1 MKINTK
7 NIIMKNLTLLFVLCC
22 SQIYSQNIDD
32 NFVTFNYTQLPLISV
47 NEDARSYRFEVHTDV
62 ESANQDSLSMYQMR
76 LDNAILNYQKE
87 METWLSKMSLLQQQE
102 NSSGLSQAINYP
114 DKPSLELVLPP
125 VEHAV
130 STAANTDNISI
141 SGFEKGD
148 GGLLVKYTLM
158 PLANVRFQYA
168 KKGEGASTKYVYT
181 CKYMVQSNVS
191 VEHPN
196 NEVLFEKTVGTQQ
209 VKSLGKFKS
218 TYDFEKWFMNNRDGF
233 YADIEEIG
241 RQAAIQSSASVLE
254 STFGYVNKSRK
265 AEIYSVKKYKDYDYT
280 DVVMAYDKT
289 SEGLLLVGNNV
300 DRSDAQDVL
309 DEAREMWLAILEES
323 NLQNKKERINA
334 KISAMIWCNLAEIA
348 VWMADFNEA
357 DNQVSK
363 TLNSGVL
370 KAKSHIKKEVSF
382 YKDQRTRWEANFE

>member
-1 MKINTK
+1 
-7 NIIMKNLTLLFVLCC
+7 MKNLTLLFVLCC

-47 NEDARSYRFEVHTDV
+47 DEDARSYRFEVHTDV

>member
-1 MKINTK
+1 
-7 NIIMKNLTLLFVLCC
+7 MKNLTVLSLLFC
-22 SQIYSQNIDD
+22 SQMFAQNIDD
-32 NFVTFNYTQLPLISV
+32 NFVTFNYTQLPLI
-47 NEDARSYRFEVHTDV
+47 NIEENYRSYGFEVMTDV
-62 ESANQDSLSMYQMR
+62 EDANSDSTQMYQMR
-76 LDNAILNYQKE
+76 LDMAVASYQKE

-102 NSSGLSQAINYP
+102 NTSGLSQAANYP
-114 DKPSLELVLPP
+114 EKPSLELVLKP
-125 VEHAV
+125 VNHTPSPSSSAE
-130 STAANTDNISI
+130 SISI
-141 SGFEKGD
+141 SGFNKGA
-148 GGLLVKYTLM
+148 GGLLIKYILQ
-158 PLANVRFQYA
+158 PLKNVRFQYS
-168 KKGEGASTKYVYT
+168 KKGSGATTKYAYT
-181 CKYMVQSNVS
+181 CKYMLQVNVV
-191 VEHPN
+191 VEHPDKGVVYD
-196 NEVLFEKTVGTQQ
+196 ETMGTQQ
-209 VKSLGKFKS
+209 TKSLGKFKS
-218 TYDFEKWFMNNRDGF
+218 TYDFQKWFMNNRDGF
-233 YADIEEIG
+233 YADIEESG

-289 SEGLLLVGNNV
+289 SEGLLLVGNSV

-309 DEAREMWLAILEES
+309 DEAREMWHAILEES

-348 VWMADFNEA
+348 VWMAEFNEA

-363 TLNSGVL
+363 TKNSGVL

>member
-1 MKINTK
+1 
-7 NIIMKNLTLLFVLCC
+7 MKNLTLLFVLFCT
-22 SQIYSQNIDD
+22 QIYSQNIDD
-32 NFVTFNYTQLPLISV
+32 NFVTFNYTQLPLINV
-47 NEDARSYRFEVHTDV
+47 EENYRSYDFEVMTDV
-62 ESANQDSLSMYQMR
+62 EDANTDSSEMYQMR
-76 LDNAILNYQKE
+76 LDLAVSKYQKE

-102 NSSGLSQAINYP
+102 NTSGLSQAANYP

-148 GGLLVKYTLM
+148 NGLLLKYTLM
-158 PLANVRFQYA
+158 PLANVRFQYT
-168 KKGEGASTKYVYT
+168 KKGTGATTKYHYN
-181 CKYMVQSNVS
+181 CKYLLQANVT
-191 VEHPN
+191 VEHP
-196 NEVLFEKTVGTQQ
+196 EKGIIFEKTVGTQQ
-209 VKSLGKFKS
+209 LKNLGKFKS

-289 SEGLLLVGNNV
+289 SEGLLLVGNSV

-309 DEAREMWLAILEES
+309 DEAREMWLTILEES

-363 TLNSGVL
+363 TKNSGVL

-382 YKDQRTRWEANFE
+382 YQDQRTRWEANFE

>member
-1 MKINTK
+1 
-7 NIIMKNLTLLFVLCC
+7 
-22 SQIYSQNIDD
+22 
-32 NFVTFNYTQLPLISV
+32 VTFNYTQLPLI
-47 NEDARSYRFEVHTDV
+47 NIEENYRSYGFEVMTDV
-62 ESANQDSLSMYQMR
+62 EDANSDSTQMYQMR
-76 LDNAILNYQKE
+76 LDMAVASYQKE

-102 NSSGLSQAINYP
+102 NTSGLSQAANYP
-114 DKPSLELVLPP
+114 EKPSLELVLKP
-125 VEHAV
+125 VNHTSSPSSSSE
-130 STAANTDNISI
+130 SISI
-141 SGFEKGD
+141 SGFNKGA
-148 GGLLVKYTLM
+148 GGLLIKYILQ
-158 PLANVRFQYA
+158 PLNNVRFQYS
-168 KKGEGASTKYVYT
+168 KKGSGATTKYAYT
-181 CKYMVQSNVS
+181 CKYMLQVNVV
-191 VEHPN
+191 VEHPDKGVVYD
-196 NEVLFEKTVGTQQ
+196 ETMGTQQ
-209 VKSLGKFKS
+209 TKSLGKFKS
-218 TYDFEKWFMNNRDGF
+218 TYDFQKWFMNNRDGF
-233 YADIEEIG
+233 YADIEESG

-289 SEGLLLVGNNV
+289 SEGLLLVGNSV

-309 DEAREMWLAILEES
+309 DEAREMWHAILEES

-348 VWMADFNEA
+348 VWMAEFNEA

-363 TLNSGVL
+363 TKNSGVL